1 MPGVSPNSA
10 EVRAHLERLA
20 SKFPKLLRLKTLE
33 HTKEGRPIDVA
44 YVTDPATPAK
54 DKQHALIVA
63 GQHGDEE
70 SSRKVA
76 LSLLDWLLGDSP
88 LAKQTRKKQLIA
100 VMPNVNPDGAE
111 ADCYGTPD
119 GVRPN
124 LDHGVTGPT
133 IPEGRAVE
141 TVAYKLRPEVFV
153 DIHARGHSG
162 CSHDMVLYPITR
174 DYTEDDNLLHEI
186 AARMC
191 KAGEKSGI
199 PHVTHSLAWDGWG
212 GTDPNQPS
220 TTLFAYRNFKSL
232 VLLTESAEDNA
243 VSYPW
248 PQRIKSGL
256 NRLRAILELG
266 NQRAPRL
273 WYEGYPSALCVGM
286 NYTSIAATGRTAQ
299 ERRNSRI
306 EIWKNAGAFEKVG
319 ADMPEFPQ
327 RSSITIR
334 YSGPPINSGL
344 AVYIRRAGKRTLK
357 SVHHNQ
363 TRLRRTGKSAWSSW
377 FDGNC
382 TCALAPIPRFTPGEH
397 KVIFEFQ

>member
-10 EVRAHLERLA
+10 EVRSHLEQLA
-20 SKFPKLLRLKTLE
+20 RKFPKMLRLKTLE

-44 YVTDPATPAK
+44 YVTDPAAPANN
-54 DKQHALIVA
+54 KQHALIVA

-70 SSRKVA
+70 SSRMIA
-76 LSLLDWLLGDSP
+76 LKLLDWLLGDSP
-88 LAKQTRKKQLIA
+88 LGKETRRKQLIA

-111 ADCYGTPD
+111 ADCYGTPE

-124 LDHGVTGPT
+124 LDHGLGGPT
-133 IPEGRAVE
+133 IPVGRAVE
-141 TVAYKLRPEVFV
+141 TVAYELRPEVFV

-162 CSHDMVLYPITR
+162 CSHDMVLFPVTR
-174 DYTEDDNLLHEI
+174 NYTEDDNLLHEI

-199 PHVTHSLAWDGWG
+199 PHVTHSLTWDGWG
-212 GTDPNQPS
+212 GADVNQPS

-256 NRLRAILELG
+256 NRLRALLELG
-266 NQRAPRL
+266 NQRARRL
-273 WYEGYPSALCVGM
+273 WYEGYPSGLCIGM
-286 NYTSIAATGRTAQ
+286 NYTAIAAAGRTAE

-306 EIWKNAGAFEKVG
+306 DIWKNASAFEKVG
-319 ADMPEFPQ
+319 VDLPEFPE
-327 RSSITIR
+327 RSAITIR
-334 YSGPPINSGL
+334 YSGAPITSGL

-357 SVHHNQ
+357 SVHHNH
-363 TRLRRTGKSAWSSW
+363 TRLRRSGKFAWSSW
-377 FDGNC
+377 FDDNC
-382 TCALAPIPRFTPGEH
+382 TCALAPIPSFTSGEH
-397 KVIFEFQ
+397 QFIFEFQ